1 MVMLEFKS
9 MTIKGIKQNGFS
21 TGYRCKLCKRSVN
34 VHWLVQLAHW
44 LQSAWLFLIG
54 SSSETP
60 VKTKD
65 GIGVSSDNQ
74 MRKKRDWRRLVR
86 RQWYATGWRD
96 SMQWF
101 GSGWRQQESREI
113 RRRKKRGLKSI
124 LSFVANSLST
134 FKQGCSVK
142 LLAVNLLL
150 LHSLHSLWL

>member
-1 MVMLEFKS
+1 MVMFEFKS

-74 MRKKRDWRRLVR
+74 MRKKRDWRRLVW
-86 RQWYATGWRD
+86 RQWYATGL
-96 SMQWF
+96 QWF
-101 GSGWRQQESREI
+101 DAGKRSEESREI
-113 RRRKKRGLKSI
+113 RRRKRRGWKI
-124 LSFVANSLST
+124 LWKNSLCRSSKRLCV
-134 FKQGCSVK
+134 FVE
-142 LLAVNLLL
+142 LLAD
-150 LHSLHSLWL
+150 SSCSCFSASWL